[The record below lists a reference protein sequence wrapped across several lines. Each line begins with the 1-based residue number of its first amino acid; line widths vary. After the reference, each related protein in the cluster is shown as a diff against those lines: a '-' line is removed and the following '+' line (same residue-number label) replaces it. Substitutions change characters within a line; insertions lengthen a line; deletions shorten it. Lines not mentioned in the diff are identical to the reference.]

1 MKTEN
6 SVLVT
11 GANGFLGS
19 WVCSEFLRLGWKVTA
34 LSRQPVENLPFP
46 LVVLPIW
53 TESSLISLISELKP
67 DAVVH
72 TAAMSSTAES
82 ERNEELTRLANT
94 ELPKILAAITGKQ
107 GIRLVHCS
115 TDLVFDG
122 LKGNYSETDP
132 VNPQHVYGRT
142 KVAAELAIPDLNPD
156 FLIFRLSLLF
166 GFSLDGNHGFLDG
179 FVKSLQ
185 SGRPQPA
192 FTDEWRTATPVSV
205 ATKLIADSVTH
216 PIKSGLYHVA
226 SDEKLNRFEMAC
238 MLAERLGF
246 STDLILPAK
255 LESFTGKPVRQPDV
269 SMNNQKLKS
278 ALGISEIPGISS
290 EETVRKLLF

>member
-1 MKTEN
+1 MRLQN

-19 WVCSEFLRLGWKVTA
+19 WVCSEFIKLGWKVTA
-34 LSRQPVENLPFP
+34 LSRQPVDHVPFP
-46 LVVLPIW
+46 VVVLPIW
-53 TESSLISLISELKP
+53 TESSLFSLISEHKP
-67 DAVVH
+67 DVVVN

-82 ERNEELTRLANT
+82 ERNEALTRLANT
-94 ELPKILAAITGKQ
+94 ELPKILAAITGKL

-132 VNPQHVYGRT
+132 VNPQHCYGRS
-142 KVAAELAIPDLNPD
+142 KVSAEQAIPDLNPD
-156 FLIFRLSLLF
+156 SLIFRLSLLI
-166 GFSLDGNHGFLDG
+166 GFSRDGNHGFLDG
-179 FVKSLQ
+179 FVKSLE
-185 SGRPQPA
+185 SGKAQPA
-192 FTDEWRTATPVSV
+192 FIDEWRTAIPVSV
-205 ATKLIADSVTH
+205 AAKLIAESISF
-216 PIKSGLYHVA
+216 PIKSGIYHLA

-238 MLAERLGF
+238 LLAEKTGF
-246 STDLILPAK
+246 SIDLILPAK

-278 ALGISEIPGISS
+278 ALSISGIPGISS
-290 EETVRKLLF
+290 DETFRKLNF